1 MTCLDLKIKE
11 FESGVK
17 DFGFQMMEFN
27 AKIEEFGTDM
37 TDFCFKMNECRSEQS
52 KLAPEYKNPNQ
63 KA

>member
-1 MTCLDLKIKE
+1 MTRLDPKIKE

-27 AKIEEFGTDM
+27 AEIKEFGTDM
-37 TDFCFKMNECRSEQS
+37 TDFCFKMKECRSDQR
-52 KLAPEYKNPNQ
+52 KLAPEYRNPNQ